1 MGAEGQSE
9 QVLGGAVKSDDH
21 PKSEPSEER
30 EMTRSE
36 ENRLYALTA
45 KQGETLL
52 DAGEIVEMLR
62 LTQKKAKE
70 TIAKK
75 KKKRSK

>member
-1 MGAEGQSE
+1 
-9 QVLGGAVKSDDH
+9 
-21 PKSEPSEER
+21 
-30 EMTRSE
+30 MTRSE

-75 KKKRSK
+75 KKKRSN